1 MSQIKITLIMERF
14 LFFIIVFALVLKVN
28 AQQTKTFTD
37 PRDGITYKTVN
48 IANQTWMA
56 ENLRYFPSV
65 VGTSTGSET
74 TQHYYVYGYNGTSVN
89 EAKATAN
96 YNTYGVLY
104 NWPAAMSACPTGW
117 HLPDD
122 EEWTQLTD
130 YLGGVSVAGS
140 KLKETGTSHWNR
152 PNIGATNVS
161 DFTALPS
168 GYRSSNGYF
177 DDIGDG
183 GFWWSA
189 TEHMTDN
196 AWYRYVF
203 YIGSNVSRYNYSK
216 GLGLSVRCVRD

>member
-1 MSQIKITLIMERF
+1 MEKF
-14 LFFIIVFALVLKVN
+14 VIFIIVFALALKVN
-28 AQQTKTFTD
+28 AQQTETFTD
-37 PRDGITYKTVN
+37 PRDGKTYKTVK
-48 IANQTWMA
+48 IGNQTWMA
-56 ENLRYFPSV
+56 ENLRYFPNV
-65 VGTSTGSET
+65 VGPGTGSET
-74 TQHYYVYGYNGTSVN
+74 TQHYYVYDYNGTSVN

-122 EEWTQLTD
+122 AEWTQLTD
-130 YLGGVSVAGS
+130 YLGGASIAGS

-152 PNIGATNVS
+152 PNIGATNETEFS
-161 DFTALPS
+161 ALPR

-189 TEHMTDN
+189 SEHRTGN
-196 AWYRYVF
+196 VWYRYVF
-203 YIGSNVSRYNYSK
+203 YIGSNVHRFNDSK
-216 GLGLSVRCVRD
+216 ELGLSVRCVKD